1 MTEIHNKKSY
11 EKKRLVWRLT
21 LFGLLVGLASGVVAV
36 CYRILLTK
44 VDQLRTAW
52 IFGADFSRVLL
63 FWGLFLVCAYLMHRL
78 LLWAPYSG
86 GSGIPQ
92 IRAEL
97 LGKIHMEVAPTVTSK
112 FIGGILGNA
121 GGLTLGREG
130 PSIQLG
136 GMWAKQIAKTF
147 HVSEMEERYLITA
160 GAAAGLAAAFNAP
173 LSGALFAMEEIHKSL
188 SHLFLLPCLAACLVA
203 NYFSFT
209 VLGLQTAFAFK
220 IHETLPVTALFFILL
235 IGVLCGLV
243 GVLFNRG
250 LLYACKTMKK
260 APIPRYLVIF
270 AIMALLLLAGRV
282 EPLLLG
288 GGHALIEQLSQ
299 HTMDVLPLIVFFGLR
314 LVFVWLSYGSGAQG
328 GIFLPVL
335 AVGALVGA
343 LFFTAFSGRLAPA
356 YYTNFLYLG
365 MVGVLTAVV
374 QAPLMSIMLVMEM
387 SGSINIMLPMTTC
400 AIVAFLVA
408 KICRT
413 NPVYESL
420 FSMSFGRPSQE
431 ASDRKK
437 ENMTMQYYLVPN
449 EAPYIGRTL
458 SDWTLPP
465 SMLIA
470 SISRDGHTFTPNGQT
485 ALKGGDEILVLCPE
499 EDLETVHELFTI
511 GT

>member
-1 MTEIHNKKSY
+1 MTEIHNKKAY

-21 LFGLLVGLASGVVAV
+21 VFSLLVGLVSGFVAV
-36 CYRILLTK
+36 CYRVLLTQ
-44 VDQLRTAW
+44 VDHLRMAW
-52 IFGADFSRVLL
+52 IAGADFSRIVL
-63 FWGLFLVCAYLMHRL
+63 FFGLFLLFAYLMHRL

-97 LGKIHMEVAPTVTSK
+97 LGKIDMDVIPTVTSK

-147 HVSEMEERYLITA
+147 HVTEMEERYLITA

-203 NYFSFT
+203 NYFSFS
-209 VLGLQTAFAFK
+209 VLGLETAFAFK
-220 IHETLPVTALFFILL
+220 IQEALPVTALLFVLL
-235 IGVLCGLV
+235 IGVFAGLV
-243 GVLFNRG
+243 GVVFNRG

-260 APIPRYLVIF
+260 VSIPRYIVIF
-270 AIMALLLLAGRV
+270 AIMAMLLIVGRV

-299 HTMDVLPLIVFFGLR
+299 QAMDVLPLIVFFGIR
-314 LVFVWLSYGSGAQG
+314 LFFVWVSYGSGAQG

-335 AVGALVGA
+335 AVGALLGA
-343 LFFTAFSGRLAPA
+343 LFFTVFSGILPPA

-387 SGSINIMLPMTTC
+387 SGSITIMLPMTTC

-408 KICRT
+408 KVCRT
-413 NPVYESL
+413 DPVYESL
-420 FSMSFGRPSQE
+420 FSMNFDSST
-431 ASDRKK
+431 AKSDREK
-437 ENMTMQYYLVPN
+437 ENMTMQYYLIPN

-458 SDWTLPP
+458 SDWALPP

-470 SISRDGHTFTPNGQT
+470 SISREGKTFTPNGKT
-485 ALKGGDEILVLCPE
+485 TLKGGDEILVLCPE
-499 EDLETVHELFTI
+499 EDLETVHELLTT
-511 GT
+511 GV